1 MVTEQRERLL
11 SMAEAAALLKV
22 HPNTLRKWVD
32 EGRVP
37 AVRRPGGGGQ
47 RRFEPEAI
55 AELRRQL
62 GIRDGEES

>member
-1 MVTEQRERLL
+1 MVTEERRRLL
-11 SMAEAAALLKV
+11 SMAEAAAMLKV

-47 RRFEPEAI
+47 RRFERATLE
-55 AELRRQL
+55 ELQREL
-62 GIRDGEES
+62 GLRDEPA